1 MIEDETLIEGNIIVR
16 HRFIFLI
23 IFAITMA
30 LFLVGVAMALYRS
43 SGAAQLDLSRPGYA
57 SVRSKAV
64 SSNTFDGFAGV
75 GPINE
80 SSLKQFRSLYDD
92 QMKQAQAVDAFGG
105 SALDDAALGI
115 DAPAAANSQ
124 P

>member
-1 MIEDETLIEGNIIVR
+1 MNDEEAVVVEPNIIVR

-23 IFAITMA
+23 IFAITAAVLLVSVA
-30 LFLVGVAMALYRS
+30 LALYNS
-43 SGAAQLDLSRPGYA
+43 SGAVQLDLSRPDYA

-64 SSNTFDGFAGV
+64 SSNTYDGFPAI
-75 GPINE
+75 GPIDQAT
-80 SSLKQFRSLYDD
+80 LKQFRTLYSE

-105 SALDDAALGI
+105 SSLDDATLGI
-115 DAPAAANSQ
+115 DAPPQ

>member
-1 MIEDETLIEGNIIVR
+1 MIDDEAIVEQNIIMR

-23 IFAITMA
+23 IFAITAAA
-30 LFLVGVAMALYRS
+30 LLVSIAMALYDN
-43 SGAAQLDLSRPGYA
+43 SGAVQLDLSRPDYA

-64 SSNTFDGFAGV
+64 SSNTYDGFPAI
-75 GPINE
+75 GPINQDA
-80 SSLKQFRSLYDD
+80 LKQFRALYDE

-105 SALDDAALGI
+105 NSLDDATLGI
-115 DAPAAANSQ
+115 DAPPTTTPQ